1 VNNSSTRCALVTGG
15 SRGIG
20 RATALELTQHGMGT
34 VAIAYVEN
42 ETAAAATC
50 REIEA
55 AGVRAHAI
63 RANLG
68 SPAGVD
74 QMFDELG
81 LVTDT
86 LDVLVHCAAL
96 AAFKP
101 LTETRPN
108 QWDITMNTNARSF
121 LAAAQRALP
130 LMRAGGCMVAV
141 SSLGAVRAL
150 PHYGAMGPTKAA
162 LESIVR
168 TLAVELAP
176 RRIRVNAVSAGL
188 VSDTGLTSLPGSA
201 AAVAAASERTP
212 LGRIAKPGE
221 IASVIA
227 FLCDPAS
234 NWITGQTIIADGG
247 WSLV

>member
-1 VNNSSTRCALVTGG
+1 VSNASTACALVTGG

-20 RATALELTQHGMGT
+20 RAAAIALARRGMGA
-34 VAIAYVEN
+34 VAIGYVEN
-42 ETAAAATC
+42 EDAAMETC
-50 REIEA
+50 RQIEA
-55 AGVRAHAI
+55 AGANARAI

-68 SPAGVD
+68 APAGVD
-74 QMFDELG
+74 QMFDALG
-81 LVTDT
+81 AAFDR

-101 LTETRPN
+101 LAETRAN

-130 LMRAGGCMVAV
+130 MMHAGGCMVAV
-141 SSLGAVRAL
+141 SSLGSVRAI
-150 PHYGAMGPTKAA
+150 PNYGAMGPTKAA
-162 LESIVR
+162 LEAIVR

-201 AAVAAASERTP
+201 PAIAAASARTP
-212 LGRIAKPGE
+212 LGRIATPDE

-234 NWITGQTIIADGG
+234 NWITGQTIVADGG